1 MGDARMT
8 KHTQRDKLR
17 AAIRDAATEAAR
29 STSYGNRFG
38 KSDVRERL
46 NFNPSDRSLRD
57 TMNTMVEQGI
67 INESSWQGEF
77 EPGEVSV
84 RAAFPLFFEGNG
96 DETAQEAFERR
107 KEHLLEKH
115 GFVVLETRE
124 IDNDR
129 LLVEVRGE
137 FGVQKGKSPTEMVA
151 KQVSN
156 VVRQISPDPTDVDIE
171 AVF

>member
-1 MGDARMT
+1 MT

-17 AAIRDAATEAAR
+17 GAIHAAADEAAR
-29 STSYGNRFG
+29 GTSFSNRFD

-46 NFNPSDRSLRD
+46 DFDPSDRSLRD
-57 TMNTMVEQGI
+57 AMNTMVEQGF
-67 INESSWQGEF
+67 INESSWQGSY
-77 EPGEVSV
+77 EPGEVTVS
-84 RAAFPLFFEGNG
+84 ATFPLFFEGDD
-96 DETAQEAFERR
+96 DETAQEVFERR

-124 IDNDR
+124 TDEDT

-137 FGVQKGKSPTEMVA
+137 FGVQKGESPSEAVA
-151 KQVSN
+151 QQVSN
-156 VVRQISPDPTDVDIE
+156 VIVGHTSPSPADVGIE